1 MSEGREHEYF
11 QDDGK
16 HTLSLSL
23 GRTNIFT
30 QSDDYNASNA
40 LRRYSQKI

>member
-11 QDDGK
+11 QDGGK
-16 HTLSLSL
+16 RTLSLSL

-30 QSDDYNASNA
+30 QSDDDNARNA
-40 LRRYSQKI
+40 L